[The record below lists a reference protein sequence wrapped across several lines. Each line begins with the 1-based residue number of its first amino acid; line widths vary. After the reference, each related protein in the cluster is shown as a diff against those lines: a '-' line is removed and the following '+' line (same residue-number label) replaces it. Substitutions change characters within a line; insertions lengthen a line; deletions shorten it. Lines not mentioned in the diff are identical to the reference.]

1 MIYNKYHIMK
11 IISTATCILL
21 SLNGC
26 TILAHNL
33 GAAASTVQ
41 IAQGADTLKIAADM
55 VSTAN
60 SGKTITDHALSQAM
74 DKDCNIFGVLK
85 GKELCIDIKNPTPNL
100 VDQ

>member
-26 TILAHNL
+26 TILAQNL

-60 SGKTITDHALSQAM
+60 SGKTITDHALSHAL
-74 DKDCNIFGVLK
+74 DKNCNIFGVLK
-85 GKELCIDIKNPTPNL
+85 GKELCTDVKTPTPSL